1 MVLEHVICSCII
13 FSLSDYTQAVQRYW
27 NADYGHV
34 WQVTTPAPP
43 SDDSLLLYQ
52 IDRDIRGYSYKDVN
66 DILSYED
73 DTLPYALAEKLGQ
86 SHSTSERSIRVIK
99 ENLKKIKGYLE
110 REKEKKWLPN
120 IDHDIMLRNAI
131 VLLPIVLTL
140 AMLYYCVFKTKVSG
154 S

>member
-1 MVLEHVICSCII
+1 MHRFLTTRLHPGAKVQENRQAII
-13 FSLSDYTQAVQRYW
+13 
-27 NADYGHV
+27 YGRAR
-34 WQVTTPAPP
+34 QVTTPAAPP
-43 SDDSLLLYQ
+43 DDFLFLLISKL

-66 DILSYED
+66 DLLSYED
-73 DTLPYALAEKLGQ
+73 DTLPYALTEKLGQ

-110 REKEKKWLPN
+110 REKEKKRPPN
-120 IDHDIMLRNAI
+120 FDHGIMPRSVI

-140 AMLYYCVFKTKVSG
+140 AMLYYCIFKTKVSG